1 MIVIRGWVDHPDFSF
16 RCKCG
21 DNLTPQQAVEMINAA
36 KDGSAFGRIRLPGGR
51 MLEYNRYSNG
61 CIILRQIA

>member
-1 MIVIRGWVDHPDFSF
+1 MIVVKGWVDHPDFSF

-21 DNLTPQQAVEMINAA
+21 DNLTPQQAVSMIEASKTGPA
-36 KDGSAFGRIRLPGGR
+36 EGRIRLPGGK

-61 CIILRQIA
+61 RIVLRQLA

>member
-21 DNLTPQQAVEMINAA
+21 DNLTPQQAVMLINAV
-36 KDGSAFGRIRLPGGR
+36 KDGPAFGRIRLPGGTI
-51 MLEYNRYSNG
+51 LEYNRYPSG
-61 CIILRQIA
+61 RIAIKQI